1 RAFGSA
7 HTIVG
12 GLDLTQVTAS
22 NDEQMFSATTT
33 SFVTSAGRQRTLALF
48 AEDLLRL
55 SARLSATAALRV
67 DRWSNID
74 GRRSTTASRLSPAT
88 TINFPHRVETAG
100 NPRASILYTWTDHL
114 SLRP

>member
-33 SFVTSAGRQRTLALF
+33 SLVTPAGRQRTLADF
-48 AEDLLRL
+48 AEALLRP

-74 GRRSTTASRLSPAT
+74 GRRSTSASSLSPAT
-88 TINFPHRVETAG
+88 TTNFPDRVETAVS
-100 NPRASILYTWTDHL
+100 PRASILYAWTDHL
-114 SLRP
+114 SL